1 LYSECC
7 LVSARL
13 RYQTQGLET
22 IEKIDVLRLDP
33 FTQIG
38 TPIEIVKSFGGRD
51 KYLEAVQ
58 KLETA
63 LYATTA

>member
-1 LYSECC
+1 
-7 LVSARL
+7 
-13 RYQTQGLET
+13 
-22 IEKIDVLRLDP
+22 
-33 FTQIG
+33 
-38 TPIEIVKSFGGRD
+38 VKSFGGRD